1 FGKAIGFTQ
10 INELGTIETP
20 NSVDQHANATSER
33 FAPIEN
39 TCELIATAPAA
50 AEAPPTE
57 TTPEVTTTEEP
68 ETPEP
73 GIPEEILACTEELGK
88 ASGTDYKNSGFR
100 RYRVSQA
107 KRISFFK
114 DEIDAYLKCSKLG
127 SCARTLTGR
136 LGAAKRASRD
146 ILLGVSE
153 GQPVG
158 NRRLRSV
165 SGRAILRLLV
175 SQVTARL
182 EPIVMFLW
190 GYLASRVGRDKSNS
204 VRNPCTKPPLNAGWE
219 WWTAFE
225 LFTTWMLHQ
234 PRSCLNKLDA

>member
-1 FGKAIGFTQ
+1 VAINGFGKAIGFTQ

-88 ASGTDYKNSGFR
+88 ASGTDTT
-100 RYRVSQA
+100 
-107 KRISFFK
+107 
-114 DEIDAYLKCSKLG
+114 
-127 SCARTLTGR
+127 RTADSAGTGCHR
-136 LGAAKRASRD
+136 QN
-146 ILLGVSE
+146 V
-153 GQPVG
+153 
-158 NRRLRSV
+158 
-165 SGRAILRLLV
+165 
-175 SQVTARL
+175 
-182 EPIVMFLW
+182 
-190 GYLASRVGRDKSNS
+190 LASSKTKSM
-204 VRNPCTKPPLNAGWE
+204 PT
-219 WWTAFE
+219 
-225 LFTTWMLHQ
+225 
-234 PRSCLNKLDA
+234 